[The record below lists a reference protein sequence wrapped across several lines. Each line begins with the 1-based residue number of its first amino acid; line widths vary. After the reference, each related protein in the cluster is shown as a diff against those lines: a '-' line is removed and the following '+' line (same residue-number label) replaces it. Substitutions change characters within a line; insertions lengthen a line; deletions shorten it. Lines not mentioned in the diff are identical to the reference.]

1 MRRLAA
7 LGISLCLPMVA
18 SAQTTHRVSSPISF
32 FEDADLMTPGVMGI
46 SVDTGYGRVYS
57 GHDRSLPSAY
67 FSLGLN
73 KRVEFSVGSGYVR
86 SQFEDIQVD
95 GISDVYTGAKVLL
108 HNQSRW
114 LPAVAVKPMIE
125 VLGTP
130 SIANNLLAPKR
141 VNFVFPLILQRS
153 YDQWRIYY
161 TGGYLTRG
169 LQFHSLA
176 LEVDRWARV
185 TPSVV
190 VSHSRLTTELG
201 LVSELGLNRSR
212 SDVLGVV
219 SVNLSPHWGVYGS
232 FGSTFGRT
240 DANSLRYQAS
250 VGVGYNVALWRQR

>member
-1 MRRLAA
+1 MRLLAA
-7 LGISLCLPMVA
+7 LCVSLCLPMLA
-18 SAQTTHRVSSPISF
+18 WAQETHRVSSPISF
-32 FEDADLMTPGVMGI
+32 FEDADLAAPGLMSI
-46 SVDTGYGRVYS
+46 SVDTGYARVYA
-57 GHDRSLPSAY
+57 GQDRSLPSAY
-67 FSLGLN
+67 LALGVN
-73 KRVEFSVGSGYVR
+73 KRVEVSVGSGYAR
-86 SQFEDIQVD
+86 SQFEDFRVD
-95 GISDVYTGAKVLL
+95 GISDAYAGAKFLL
-108 HNQSRW
+108 RNQSRW

-141 VNFVFPLILQRS
+141 VNFVLPLILQRS
-153 YDQWRIYY
+153 YDQWRVYY

-176 LEVDRWARV
+176 LEIDRWARV

-212 SDVLGVV
+212 SDVLGIV

-240 DANSLRYQAS
+240 DANSLRYQTS
-250 VGVGYNVALWRQR
+250 VGVGYSVALWRQK